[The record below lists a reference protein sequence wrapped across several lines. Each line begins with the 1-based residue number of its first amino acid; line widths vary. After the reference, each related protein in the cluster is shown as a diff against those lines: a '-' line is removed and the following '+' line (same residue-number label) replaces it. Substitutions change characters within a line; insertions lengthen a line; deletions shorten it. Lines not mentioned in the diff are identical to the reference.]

1 MKPMRLLLTLASL
14 LAPFAVAGQVQGG
27 GTSSVAPAVNALG
40 VDLYRIQ
47 ASKGDGN
54 ILLSPY
60 SIELA
65 LAMTCAGADGET
77 KAEMQK
83 VLHLAERDETVADRF
98 AEFAGQ
104 VAMIAEKSKA
114 RVAKAKQSGGPSTPT
129 EVTVANRLFVQ
140 SAFSLGRPFTTLL
153 ADRYRAPLQELDFR
167 RSADKSREVI
177 NRWVEEQTRN
187 KITGLI
193 PPGGLT
199 AETRVVLANA
209 VYLRAAWE
217 NEFFDRATS
226 SERFYVKGS
235 ESANVP
241 TMIQTA
247 WYGYAKQDGFTTVN
261 MPYEGGEF
269 SFLILLP
276 DAPDGLSALEKE
288 ITPELLAKEGKSP
301 RQEVTLHL
309 PKFRIEPPTIP
320 LAEHLQE
327 LGMKSAFDQP
337 PGSANFDRMAPRK
350 PGDYLRIS
358 QVFHKAYLAL
368 DEKGTEAAAATAVAL
383 APAAAVGERK
393 VPPVVRVD
401 HPFLFAIQHVPSGT
415 CLFLGRVTDPR

>member
-1 MKPMRLLLTLASL
+1 
-14 LAPFAVAGQVQGG
+14 
-27 GTSSVAPAVNALG
+27 
-40 VDLYRIQ
+40 
-47 ASKGDGN
+47 
-54 ILLSPY
+54 
-60 SIELA
+60 
-65 LAMTCAGADGET
+65 
-77 KAEMQK
+77 
-83 VLHLAERDETVADRF
+83 
-98 AEFAGQ
+98 
-104 VAMIAEKSKA
+104 
-114 RVAKAKQSGGPSTPT
+114 
-129 EVTVANRLFVQ
+129 
-140 SAFSLGRPFTTLL
+140 
-153 ADRYRAPLQELDFR
+153 
-167 RSADKSREVI
+167 
-177 NRWVEEQTRN
+177 
-187 KITGLI
+187 
-193 PPGGLT
+193 
-199 AETRVVLANA
+199 
-209 VYLRAAWE
+209 
-217 NEFFDRATS
+217 
-226 SERFYVKGS
+226 
-235 ESANVP
+235 
-241 TMIQTA
+241 
-247 WYGYAKQDGFTTVN
+247 VN

-276 DAPDGLSALEKE
+276 DVPDGLSALEKA
-288 ITPELLAKEGKSP
+288 ITPEMLAKEGRSP

-337 PGSANFDRMAPRK
+337 PGSANFDRMAQRK